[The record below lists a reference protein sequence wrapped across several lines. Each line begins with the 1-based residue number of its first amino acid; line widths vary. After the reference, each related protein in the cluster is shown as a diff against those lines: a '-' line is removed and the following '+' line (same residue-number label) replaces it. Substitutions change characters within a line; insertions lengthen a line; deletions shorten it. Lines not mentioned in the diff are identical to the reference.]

1 MSGEA
6 EQMKFLC
13 LKHTDADIA
22 KELFDLFQ
30 SAYRV
35 EADLIGVDLF
45 SPLRRTTADFMAS
58 STQFLGYRREARLV
72 AAMEL
77 EQQGEWLSID
87 SLAVAPDMFR
97 QGYARGLLEYVF
109 THSDQFGRPIGARV
123 STAEANAPAIALYER
138 FGFQKGRSRRTEEGI
153 SVVSFDVLF

>member
-35 EADLIGVDLF
+35 EADLIGVELF
-45 SPLRRTTADFMAS
+45 SPLFRTPDDLMAS

-77 EQQGEWLSID
+77 DRQGEWLSID
-87 SLAVAPDMFR
+87 SLVVAPGMFR
-97 QGYARGLLEYVF
+97 RGYASGLLEHVF
-109 THSDQFGRPIGARV
+109 THRDQFGRPKGARV
-123 STAEANAPAIALYER
+123 STAAVNAPAIALYER
-138 FGFQKGRSRRTEEGI
+138 FGFQKVASRRTEEGI
-153 SVVSFDVLF
+153 SVVSFDLLF